1 MCCEMSGFAIAPQHI
16 SVAPAPSV
24 CDTSIPAVVSS
35 LTSPPPVARM
45 NAMARTA
52 PLPDDAD
59 DRPDVGI
66 DRGVEHLQAAA
77 HEMLAA
83 ARSFLDVVEEVVA
96 DREKLAGVAASVT
109 DMLGSA
115 GGSLA
120 RLADRVAG
128 SSVGDAVDVAA
139 SPARQRVRR
148 IDVD

>member
-1 MCCEMSGFAIAPQHI
+1 
-16 SVAPAPSV
+16 
-24 CDTSIPAVVSS
+24 
-35 LTSPPPVARM
+35 M

-128 SSVGDAVDVAA
+128 ASVGDAAGVAA
-139 SPARQRVRR
+139 PPARQRVRR